1 MISIVFSSTARQAS
15 SAELAWRAIDE
26 KTIEVTTRQDAGKK
40 MDVEFYAVGSIAG
53 DSAAADKLATE
64 LKSKI
69 EPQLWG
75 DASDKAAI
83 HFDAL
88 SRALIIHAPQRVQA
102 QVEAILANRS
112 SSK

>member
-1 MISIVFSSTARQAS
+1 VVLLDELTA
-15 SAELAWRAIDE
+15 SAELAWRAVDE
-26 KTIEVTTRQDAGKK
+26 KTIEIMTRPEASRRL
-40 MDVEFYAVGSIAG
+40 DVEFYPIGAMAA
-53 DSAAADKLATE
+53 DSASADKLIVE